1 MDREELARWGRVGGL
16 RTQGLHD
23 PREITQP
30 AREAF
35 LAKWERLA
43 DPKGVLAPPERERR
57 ARRLLK
63 SHMLKLALASAAA
76 RRRPGGPA

>member
-1 MDREELARWGRVGGL
+1 MDRDLARYGRIGGL

-23 PREITQP
+23 PEVITRP

-35 LAKWERLA
+35 MAKWDKLA
-43 DPKGVLAPPERERR
+43 DPEGILPPQERERR

-63 SHMLKLALASAAA
+63 SHMLKLALASAAV
-76 RRRPGGPA
+76 RRKPGPE